1 MSEVLEEHAESIR
14 MIRDSAG
21 AVAPR
26 GGDSK
31 RVRGLR
37 FVAPGF
43 DKRVFAQMGE
53 FGWIGLA
60 VEEAAGGAGLG
71 MSEAIALTEELAAG
85 LAPEPLIPAMLSARL
100 LAAADDQSLLAPL
113 LAGKQVVL
121 TAWQERADTLAAP
134 GNADAPRVFIPQ
146 AGGADVFL
154 VPVREGAGLALYA
167 VPAAGADVVLE
178 KTMDGGYFGTLRANP
193 AKGQRIAADIS
204 AVLDDTLDEA
214 ALMTAGAMVGLM
226 ERAFDMTL
234 AYLKTRQQFG
244 RIIGTFQSLQHRAA
258 DLKIHLSLT
267 RAAVEAAAAALDGGA
282 AGDARKAA
290 VSKAKARAGESGL
303 MVLRQCIQLHG
314 GIGYT
319 DEYDVGLY
327 LRRGMVIANQ
337 FGSAALHRRRF
348 MALAPE
354 DAEWQE
360 RHRAR
365 TAHRDG
371 RSHGTRPWR

>member
-178 KTMDGGYFGTLRANP
+178 KTMDGG
-193 AKGQRIAADIS
+193 
-204 AVLDDTLDEA
+204 
-214 ALMTAGAMVGLM
+214 
-226 ERAFDMTL
+226 
-234 AYLKTRQQFG
+234 
-244 RIIGTFQSLQHRAA
+244 
-258 DLKIHLSLT
+258 
-267 RAAVEAAAAALDGGA
+267 A

-354 DAEWQE
+354 DAE
-360 RHRAR
+360 
-365 TAHRDG
+365 
-371 RSHGTRPWR
+371 

>member
-1 MSEVLEEHAESIR
+1 MSEVLEERAESIR

-31 RVRGLR
+31 RVRALR
-37 FVAPGF
+37 FVTPGF
-43 DKRVFAQMGE
+43 DKGVFGQMGE

-60 VEEAAGGAGLG
+60 VAEAAGGAGLG

-100 LAAADDQSLLAPL
+100 LAAADGQSLLGPL
-113 LAGKQVVL
+113 LAGKQMVL

-134 GNADAPRVFIPQ
+134 GNADAPRVFVPQ

-167 VPAAGADVVLE
+167 VPAAGADLSLE
-178 KTMDGGYFGTLRANP
+178 KTMDGGYFGTLRADP
-193 AKGQRIAADIS
+193 ARGKRIAADIG
-204 AVLDDTLDEA
+204 AVLDAALDEA

-244 RIIGTFQSLQHRAA
+244 RIIGTFQALQH
-258 DLKIHLSLT
+258 S
-267 RAAVEAAAAALDGGA
+267 AAALDAGA
-282 AGDARKAA
+282 EGDARKAA

-354 DAEWQE
+354 DAE
-360 RHRAR
+360 
-365 TAHRDG
+365 
-371 RSHGTRPWR
+371 